1 MSILS
6 RIKSTPKSA
15 LFNLLICQPIPNIST
30 HEIFTLVLFAICIKI
45 DVILPPDRKHIML
58 KQELSQRLQQ
68 KLSPQ
73 QIQFMKLLQIPT
85 AALDQRIKEELE
97 SNPALEEGDFEDNEE
112 TEPTT
117 IESDQD
123 SDNEDAD
130 RERESDAEQDSENE
144 AESDMDADYGMEDYM
159 NAYMEDDPE
168 SYQEKVQANQE
179 EEKREAPLAME
190 SSLHDYLIQQIS
202 MLQLS
207 DEISIQIAKQIIG
220 SIDDDGY
227 LRREIS
233 AISDDLLFSLGTLIE
248 EKEIER
254 VLQAVQKLDPP
265 GIGARDLRECL
276 KLQLIQKL
284 ELQPQDNYLA
294 LALKI
299 IDRYFTEFSKRHFE
313 KLMRSLD
320 IDDETLRCAMDEI
333 VKLNPKPASG
343 YNPNRNEHLQYIIPD
358 FIITNRDGELELTL
372 HSQNYP
378 DLKVSDRYRQ
388 MLKTYVG
395 NDEQAVKS
403 NRQEKEAILFLKQ
416 KIDSAKWFIDAIQK
430 RYNTMYRIM
439 YTIMQAQYEY
449 FVSGDDRKLKPMILK
464 DIADVTGLDIS
475 TVSRV
480 ANNKYVQTEFGT
492 RIVKDFFSESV
503 QNTDGEEVSTLEVK
517 YLLTELVKNEDK
529 RNPLSDEE
537 LKELLKEKG
546 FDMAR
551 RTIAKY
557 REQLN
562 ISVAR
567 LRKIL

>member
-1 MSILS
+1 MI
-6 RIKSTPKSA
+6 
-15 LFNLLICQPIPNIST
+15 
-30 HEIFTLVLFAICIKI
+30 
-45 DVILPPDRKHIML
+45 

-97 SNPALEEGDFEDNEE
+97 SNPALEEGNLDDNTLENEPEIREE
-112 TEPTT
+112 YEGDD
-117 IESDQD
+117 E
-123 SDNEDAD
+123 
-130 RERESDAEQDSENE
+130 DSEEKSDEYELDEYLNE
-144 AESDMDADYGMEDYM
+144 
-159 NAYMEDDPE
+159 YMEDDPE
-168 SYQEKVQANQE
+168 SYQEKLYQNPDE
-179 EEKREAPLAME
+179 ERREVPIAVE
-190 SSLHDYLIQQIS
+190 SSLQDYLLQQIS
-202 MLQLS
+202 MLNIA
-207 DEISIQIAKQIIG
+207 DERGEAIARQIIG

-233 AISDDLLFSLGTLIE
+233 AIADDILFSFGYSVSE
-248 EKEIER
+248 REIESML
-254 VLQAVQKLDPP
+254 VSIQKLDPP

-276 KLQLIQKL
+276 LIQ
-284 ELQPQDNYLA
+284 LQNRKDQDEDPDPVIDLA
-294 LALKI
+294 IRI
-299 IDRYFTEFSKRHFE
+299 IDRYFQEFSKKHFD
-313 KLMRSLD
+313 KLMRSLN
-320 IDDETLRCAMDEI
+320 IDDTTLREVIDEI
-333 VKLNPKPASG
+333 IRLNPKPASG
-343 YNPNRNEHLQYIIPD
+343 YNPSRTDTMGYIIPD
-358 FIITNRDGELELTL
+358 FIITNRDGELDLTL

-378 DLKVSDRYRQ
+378 DLRVSDRYRN
-388 MLKTYVG
+388 MLRTYSSS
-395 NDEQAVKS
+395 DETHHKGS
-403 NRQEKEAILFLKQ
+403 KQEKEAVAFLKQ
-416 KIDSAKWFIDAIQK
+416 KIDSARWFIDSIQK

-439 YTIMQAQYEY
+439 YTIMQVQYDY
-449 FVSGDDRKLKPMILK
+449 FLTGDDRKLKPMILK

-492 RIVKDFFSESV
+492 RLIKEFFSESV
-503 QNTDGEEVSTLEVK
+503 QNAEGEEVSTLEVK
-517 YLLTELVKNEDK
+517 YLLTELIRDEDK

-562 ISVAR
+562 IPVAR